1 MSAPDETTCRYS
13 LVNEWVDDDD
23 ITQVWPPMFF
33 GEPVRQ
39 PPHSAELPLPDRR
52 VASALE
58 PTERQTPMRGS
69 R

>member
-1 MSAPDETTCRYS
+1 MSPTTLRGYRLS
-13 LVNEWVDDDD
+13 TEDVDDDSP
-23 ITQVWPPMFF
+23 TQPWPPQFF
-33 GEPVRQ
+33 GAPVRV
-39 PPHSAELPLPDRR
+39 PPHPAQLQLPDPR